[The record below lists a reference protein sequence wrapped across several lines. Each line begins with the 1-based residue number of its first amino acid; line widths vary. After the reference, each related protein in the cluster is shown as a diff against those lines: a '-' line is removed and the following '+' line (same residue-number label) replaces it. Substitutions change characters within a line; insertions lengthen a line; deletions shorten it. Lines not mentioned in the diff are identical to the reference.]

1 MRTPMSR
8 LLSLAILATLLLS
21 CTALASNLLK
31 GRARWEWSLPNSNKG
46 GHTFT
51 GWLSGGLTVGGEPG
65 SAEEKRPKLG
75 NWKAVGAGEFELH
88 ITKKDHPL
96 HGTITVKQTQPD
108 PKPVFEGVL
117 LHKDGKKE
125 KVVLKLFKD

>member
-1 MRTPMSR
+1 MSR
-8 LLSLAILATLLLS
+8 LLSLAFLATLLVS
-21 CTALASNLLK
+21 SAALASDILK
-31 GRARWEWSLPNSNKG
+31 GRARWEWSLPTSKME
-46 GHTFT
+46 GHSFT
-51 GWLSGGLTVGGEPG
+51 GWLSGGLTVGGEAG

-75 NWKAVGAGEFELH
+75 TWKAAGPGEFELN

-117 LHKDGKKE
+117 QHKDGKKE